1 MPLRSDG
8 EVGGRGGQRLALFF
22 ALGLGFLI
30 LCLTLW
36 PLPEFTY
43 RASLSPVYCLV
54 CGDQGLQDVIQNILM
69 FLPLG
74 VALRYAGVRP
84 SRALLLGFL
93 LSLFV
98 ETMQFFVVPGRDA
111 SLSDLVTNTT
121 GAGLGAVIA
130 PFIPMAFRP
139 SPRQGAAFALGAVV
153 CWALLWVLGAWALGD
168 DAGRANLRGRFPNK
182 LEDAPALNG
191 DAIEASFNGVAL
203 SAGST
208 PLTPEAIS
216 AFQRDEFVIDATIR
230 PGVPIAWRENI
241 LTIIDYRPEDPSFNS
256 GLVVMLNRVTK
267 WPLVNFR
274 INASRLRLR
283 TPSFRMAPIF
293 DVPAGTEVRFRIT
306 RQDGLLTGGRE
317 GADSTLR
324 VYRLAP
330 ELLYSILAPRS
341 PATSLR
347 WKLESF
353 LWAAIMLGLAG
364 WWAARSRT
372 YAVPVLTL
380 ALALAVQLLVPRLFA
395 VAPQSLLGWGMML
408 GAWGLGLM
416 VGFGTAVKGEE

>member
-22 ALGLGFLI
+22 ALGLGVLI

-139 SPRQGAAFALGAVV
+139 SPRQGAAFAM
-153 CWALLWVLGAWALGD
+153 GD
-168 DAGRANLRGRFPNK
+168 ERPLDGLDAGV
-182 LEDAPALNG
+182 D
-191 DAIEASFNGVAL
+191 
-203 SAGST
+203 
-208 PLTPEAIS
+208 
-216 AFQRDEFVIDATIR
+216 
-230 PGVPIAWRENI
+230 
-241 LTIIDYRPEDPSFNS
+241 
-256 GLVVMLNRVTK
+256 
-267 WPLVNFR
+267 
-274 INASRLRLR
+274 
-283 TPSFRMAPIF
+283 
-293 DVPAGTEVRFRIT
+293 
-306 RQDGLLTGGRE
+306 RQ
-317 GADSTLR
+317 
-324 VYRLAP
+324 
-330 ELLYSILAPRS
+330 
-341 PATSLR
+341 
-347 WKLESF
+347 
-353 LWAAIMLGLAG
+353 
-364 WWAARSRT
+364 
-372 YAVPVLTL
+372 
-380 ALALAVQLLVPRLFA
+380 
-395 VAPQSLLGWGMML
+395 
-408 GAWGLGLM
+408 
-416 VGFGTAVKGEE
+416 